1 MRGARK
7 KAQHMWGQDSRL
19 TFDRMASSMGVVDDM
34 VDSCLTGAKPKAY
47 LRNMAGGDCR
57 RMRPAVL
64 IGSGALSARKP
75 DAVT

>member
-1 MRGARK
+1 
-7 KAQHMWGQDSRL
+7 
-19 TFDRMASSMGVVDDM
+19 MGVVDDM

-47 LRNMAGGDCR
+47 LRNMSGGCR

-64 IGSGALSARKP
+64 SVFSTRKP